1 MGLIASI
8 MLIWFK
14 FTIDSYVDSNNR
26 LRDKVDKVYEFTT
39 NHEVRL
45 KTVEEQNRKNAVDI
59 LDLQLRQK
67 KYEYYIEQSKNWND
81 INGEK

>member
-1 MGLIASI
+1 

-14 FTIDSYVDSNNR
+14 FTIDSYVESNNR
-26 LRDKVDKVYEFTT
+26 LRDKVDKVYDFTT

-45 KTVEEQNRKNAVDI
+45 KTIEEQSQKNAVDI

-67 KYEYYIEQSKNWND
+67 KYEYYLEQSKTWNK
-81 INGEK
+81 INEE